1 MDFTRITVTSRT
13 TVDLV
18 FTNNVALT
26 ATVSKNNIIADHKML
41 IISKKTVHRDY
52 CRKRVIDRSL
62 LTASNF
68 QQGIA
73 LRLENFIADDDVQ
86 LRARR
91 LTEIVDASACDLV
104 TEKMVTIAYRK
115 RWFDDELKR
124 LRRERNL
131 AETKAEL
138 TNDTSDW
145 NEYRM
150 KRNIYNRRLKMRKN
164 EDLLSIIT
172 SCEGDQK
179 KMWRHLKSFI
189 DDREPPPSCIIIN
202 DQKYTDD
209 KEIAD
214 KLNEYFISSIAEI
227 KTTIPYLPYSNDIT
241 DREIIPW
248 LEFMPVNEAM
258 INRVI
263 TNFKSKSGINN
274 VNKNVFKFS
283 METCSAE
290 IVELYN
296 ESFRTGIFP
305 DAWKY
310 TIVTPIAKV
319 KGSTKAQDQRP
330 INNSHQFDKGIQ
342 TLAKQQL
349 DDHIRNNHIMSE
361 CQSAYRERHS
371 CETAINFVLAGWIQ
385 KRESKHKIVAV
396 FLDLSRAFETVDRA
410 ILIDILELNGLGGTV
425 LKWFKSWLTNRTQF
439 TRFKEKLSEPL
450 HTSDGI
456 PQGTPLSSV
465 LFNLYINLI
474 VRCMLFCEIKLFA
487 DDCLIWIAADDLDE
501 AIRKIMSDLNR
512 ISLLLQR
519 LKLKLNSQ
527 KTKFMVIGDSSSSN
541 NYTISIAGQ
550 PIERVSKIKYL
561 GVMIDDR
568 LTFKDHCE
576 YIAKKMSK
584 KVNFLRRIRN
594 RLDMKTAL
602 LLFDT
607 LIVPHIDFCSSI
619 LFMLNEGDLHTLQL
633 IQNRAMR
640 VILKCP
646 RDTSIAYMQ
655 QETKQLSV
663 KQRIVHN
670 VLLFMFKATKELLPP
685 YITRQLAYV
694 ADVQPYALRSNQCLR
709 LPQLLTNMDQRSF
722 LYRGAQMFNDMVRDG
737 VVMVTPPYIAAPYV
751 MAPYIIRL

>member
-1 MDFTRITVTSRT
+1 MPAQ
-13 TVDLV
+13 LYE
-18 FTNNVALT
+18 L
-26 ATVSKNNIIADHKML
+26 
-41 IISKKTVHRDY
+41 
-52 CRKRVIDRSL
+52 
-62 LTASNF
+62 SN
-68 QQGIA
+68 
-73 LRLENFIADDDVQ
+73 
-86 LRARR
+86 
-91 LTEIVDASACDLV
+91 
-104 TEKMVTIAYRK
+104 
-115 RWFDDELKR
+115 
-124 LRRERNL
+124 
-131 AETKAEL
+131 
-138 TNDTSDW
+138 
-145 NEYRM
+145 
-150 KRNIYNRRLKMRKN
+150 
-164 EDLLSIIT
+164 
-172 SCEGDQK
+172 
-179 KMWRHLKSFI
+179 
-189 DDREPPPSCIIIN
+189 
-202 DQKYTDD
+202 TD
-209 KEIAD
+209 
-214 KLNEYFISSIAEI
+214 
-227 KTTIPYLPYSNDIT
+227 
-241 DREIIPW
+241 
-248 LEFMPVNEAM
+248 
-258 INRVI
+258 
-263 TNFKSKSGINN
+263 
-274 VNKNVFKFS
+274 
-283 METCSAE
+283 
-290 IVELYN
+290 
-296 ESFRTGIFP
+296 
-305 DAWKY
+305 
-310 TIVTPIAKV
+310 
-319 KGSTKAQDQRP
+319 
-330 INNSHQFDKGIQ
+330 
-342 TLAKQQL
+342 
-349 DDHIRNNHIMSE
+349 
-361 CQSAYRERHS
+361 
-371 CETAINFVLAGWIQ
+371 
-385 KRESKHKIVAV
+385 IVAV

-474 VRCMLFCEIKLFA
+474 VRCVLFCEIKLFA

-602 LLFDT
+602 LLFDS

-633 IQNRAMR
+633 IQNRALR

-646 RDTSIAYMQ
+646 RDTSIVYMQ

-685 YITRQLAYV
+685 YITSQLAYV

-709 LPQLLTNMDQRSF
+709 LPQLLTNMGQRSF
-722 LYRGAQMFNDMVRDG
+722 LYRGAQLFNDMVRDG
-737 VVMVTPPYIAAPYV
+737 VSTNVLLKDFRCALRDYV
-751 MAPYIIRL
+751 VEKF